1 MTVEETD
8 RIDIVA
14 RRPDGT
20 LLLVISDHLGWEE
33 PEQHKQL
40 LTAKIN
46 SYCDYIRG
54 EDFAAD
60 HPGLSPKQVVIL
72 VAGQFPLETEG
83 LAFFAKAAKQVS
95 GLGVGLDFDCP
106 TRSAN
111 ARAKSVQPVPEREGP
126 VQPRPKPKRTV
137 QRRLLGETASREVIV
152 RRIRV
157 AFGALVVG
165 STGFSVY
172 GIAFILGGREPA
184 LWLRYLGGPVTTLVI
199 LYACYWMAIRSTR
212 PALMVVLSLVT
223 AIAASFTLVF
233 GWLGVAFTALVFRY
247 WTRGQSLERTEEKTP
262 KSVRASSAETT
273 QTLAPKP
280 PAVQQSPR
288 EPVRGANPQASPE
301 KRGQLVLQLWTD
313 RQFDERSTDQSHYC
327 FREDLPGR
335 RTVLMVE
342 TDELVAPIQRAQAQ
356 AWAQPDATLFDI
368 ALENFV
374 RHHHPTIEWSELGSS
389 RIALIAD
396 DEHAEFSTAHALT
409 IGRHKGLTGPGGAL
423 VTMPGSFVVCS
434 PIVDRS
440 VLDAGLPELL
450 RVAEVPADDEA
461 DLGPQPVYWWYSGRF
476 YEVGIAESNGKK
488 EVTMPEEFWSML
500 PTLPDPAIRH

>member
-40 LTAKIN
+40 LTAKID

-54 EDFAAD
+54 EDFAAN

-106 TRSAN
+106 TTSAN
-111 ARAKSVQPVPEREGP
+111 ARAKSVQPVPKKEAP
-126 VQPRPKPKRTV
+126 VQPRAKPKRTV
-137 QRRLLGETASREVIV
+137 QRRLLGGTASREVVV

-172 GIAFILGGREPA
+172 GIAFILGGRQPA

-199 LYACYWMAIRSTR
+199 LYACYWMAMRSTR

-223 AIAASFTLVF
+223 TIARVFHPRVRLV
-233 GWLGVAFTALVFRY
+233 GGRLHGARLP
-247 WTRGQSLERTEEKTP
+247 L
-262 KSVRASSAETT
+262 
-273 QTLAPKP
+273 LD
-280 PAVQQSPR
+280 PR
-288 EPVRGANPQASPE
+288 SEPGA
-301 KRGQLVLQLWTD
+301 D
-313 RQFDERSTDQSHYC
+313 RRQD
-327 FREDLPGR
+327 
-335 RTVLMVE
+335 
-342 TDELVAPIQRAQAQ
+342 
-356 AWAQPDATLFDI
+356 
-368 ALENFV
+368 
-374 RHHHPTIEWSELGSS
+374 
-389 RIALIAD
+389 
-396 DEHAEFSTAHALT
+396 
-409 IGRHKGLTGPGGAL
+409 
-423 VTMPGSFVVCS
+423 
-434 PIVDRS
+434 
-440 VLDAGLPELL
+440 
-450 RVAEVPADDEA
+450 AEVGSCQQRGEDPNVGTEA
-461 DLGPQPVYWWYSGRF
+461 ARR
-476 YEVGIAESNGKK
+476 ATES
-488 EVTMPEEFWSML
+488 
-500 PTLPDPAIRH
+500 R